1 MPKLIMT
8 LIVSTFLYS
17 EDAYQRNCVECH
29 KALPMSLQRIFMN
42 YLSVYGGEKNTKVA
56 LKYFMRYPREDTSVL
71 SDLFLKNFDIK
82 KPLTISDE
90 ELTEAI
96 DIYWDTYKVIGKLR

>member
-1 MPKLIMT
+1 MSKIIIT

-29 KALPMSLQRIFMN
+29 KTLPMSLQRIFMN
-42 YLSVYGGEKNTKVA
+42 YLSVYSGEKNTKIA
-56 LKYFMRYPREDTSVL
+56 LKYFMRYPRKDTSVL
-71 SDLFLKNFDIK
+71 SDLFLQNFDIK

-96 DIYWDTYKVIGKLR
+96 DIYWDKYKVIGKLR